1 MTAGKRKYQIEILGE
16 TTTLNAAGTPAS
28 SSFSK
33 AVLRAEIIRQGTEE
47 FIRDSGASDETVIV
61 FRTIWAGEVTPAD
74 RVSFGGTVYN
84 LREVVP
90 LGRRHEI
97 ELRCVNLNGV
107 G

>member
-1 MTAGKRKYQIEILGE
+1 MTAGQRKYQIEILGE
-16 TTTLNAAGTPAS
+16 TTTLNAAGTPAP

-47 FIRDSGASDETVIV
+47 FIRDSGANDETVIV
-61 FRTIWAGEVTPAD
+61 FRTIWAGEIATAD
-74 RVSFGGTVYN
+74 RVRFAGVVYN

-90 LGRRHEI
+90 LGRGHGV
-97 ELRCVNLNGV
+97 ELRCVNLNGT